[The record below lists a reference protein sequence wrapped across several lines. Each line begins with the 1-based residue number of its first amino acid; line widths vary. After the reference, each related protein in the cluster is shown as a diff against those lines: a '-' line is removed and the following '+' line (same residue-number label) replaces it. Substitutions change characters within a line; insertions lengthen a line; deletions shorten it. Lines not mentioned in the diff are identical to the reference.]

1 MRYKLLSLLD
11 ENPELSQRELA
22 KELGISL
29 GKTNYCLKALVEKG
43 WVKTRNFRNSSNKRA
58 YLYKLTPAGVREKA
72 YATRR
77 FLALKLKE
85 HVEISSQI
93 EKLRNELRASDGS
106 RRERDT

>member
-58 YLYKLTPAGVREKA
+58 YIYKLTPAGVKEKA

-85 HVEISSQI
+85 HFEISSQI
-93 EKLRNELRASDGS
+93 EQLRNELRASDGS